1 MTIEWFDTGRPDV
14 STVGG
19 KGASLIEMRRHGLPV
34 PSGFCITADVY
45 QRFSRAAQ
53 LERHLPAINA
63 QADLATAQSA
73 ADAVAPLLAQLQ
85 HATLDSADRREITD
99 AYRTLRGMTAES
111 PLVAVRSSALSEDGA
126 AVSSAGIYDTFLNLA
141 NANDVLA
148 AVVDCFR
155 ALWAPRAMQ
164 YRATQGIAQSSER
177 MAVVVMEMVQASVAG
192 VAFSANPVT
201 GNHDEVVINA
211 SWGLGES
218 VVGGRV
224 TPDNVVAAKSDGSIT
239 TYDLGDKA
247 TEVVVDPQS
256 GRGAIERPVPPDRAA
271 RRCLSDAD
279 VHAIVDLAR
288 RAEQYYGGPQDIEF
302 AFANSRRYLLQTRPI
317 TGLR

>member
-1 MTIEWFDTGRPDV
+1 MTIEWFDAGRPDV

-63 QADLATAQSA
+63 AADLDTAQSA
-73 ADAVAPLLAQLQ
+73 AHAVAPLLAQLQ

-99 AYRTLRGMTAES
+99 AYHTLRGLTAQS

-126 AVSSAGIYDTFLNLA
+126 SVSSAGIYDTYLNLA

-155 ALWAPRAMQ
+155 ALWAPRAVQ
-164 YRATQGIAQSSER
+164 YRATRGIDQAAEQ
-177 MAVVVMEMVQASVAG
+177 MAVVVMGMIQAEVAG
-192 VAFSANPVT
+192 VAFSANPIT
-201 GNHDEVVINA
+201 GDRREVLINA

-218 VVGGRV
+218 VVSGQV
-224 TPDNVVAAKSDGSIT
+224 TPDNVVASKDDGKTIAYEVADKSTEIVLDERAGSGT
-239 TYDLGDKA
+239 VQRA
-247 TEVVVDPQS
+247 VDPAQ
-256 GRGAIERPVPPDRAA
+256 ALEA
-271 RRCLSDAD
+271 CLSEAD
-279 VHAIVDLAR
+279 VAAITELAR
-288 RAEQYYGGPQDIEF
+288 RAESHYGTPQDIEF
-302 AFANSRRYLLQTRPI
+302 ARAGGEWYLLQSRPI
-317 TGLR
+317 TGLA